1 MRIAFVTI
9 HDPNDVKAWSGSVYF
24 MREAL
29 SGCGHTLF
37 PVGPLKERWR
47 SFFRMKKGVWR
58 YAFGKEHLY
67 RREPRVTAGYA
78 EQVRRQIH
86 DLDVDVVFAPG
97 TRAIAD
103 LDVDVPVVF
112 WTDSVFAEMIAYYA
126 RYSDLTSE
134 SVHQGNRMEQRAL
147 SRSARAIYTSDWA
160 ARSAVRHYEVNPS
173 KVAVLP
179 YGANFEIEP
188 GRTGKD
194 IDQLV
199 SKRLDKKCRLLF
211 VGVDWKRKGGG
222 VCVEIA
228 RQLNERGRA
237 TELLVV
243 GCSPQVEEELPSFVT
258 SVGYVDKSKE
268 EEKKKFEDLYR
279 SATFL
284 VHPARAECFGVVL
297 AEANA
302 YGVPA
307 LASTTGGIT
316 TVVRDGVNG
325 KTFPTTGSDDKLS
338 PSTISEEAEQY
349 VRFIERTMK
358 EGYGDL
364 ARSAFD
370 EYRSRLNW
378 ASAAEQ
384 VTAHLREVRRSY
396 ASETAE
402 G

>member
-9 HDPNDVKAWSGSVYF
+9 HDPYDEKAFSGSVF
-24 MREAL
+24 HMRKAL
-29 SGCGHTLF
+29 QQQGQTTI
-37 PVGPLKERWR
+37 PVGPLREHYRPLHR
-47 SFFRMKKGVWR
+47 AKKGFWR
-58 YAFGKEHLY
+58 YLAGQEYLY
-67 RREPRVTAGYA
+67 RRDPLVTSGYA
-78 EQVRRQIH
+78 EQVKNQIQNKNV
-86 DLDVDVVFAPG
+86 DLVFAPG

-103 LDVDVPVVF
+103 LDVEVPIVF
-112 WTDSVFAEMIAYYA
+112 WTDAAFAEMVGYYPK
-126 RYSDLTSE
+126 YSNLTAE
-134 SVHQGNRMEQRAL
+134 SVENGNRMEQRAL
-147 SRSARAIYTSDWA
+147 IQSAQAIYSSNWA
-160 ARSAVRHYEVNPS
+160 AQSAIQHYDVDSS
-173 KVAVLP
+173 KVVVVP

-188 GRTGKD
+188 GRTEED
-194 IDQLV
+194 IRR
-199 SKRLDKKCRLLF
+199 SIGRRPREECRLLF
-211 VGVDWKRKGGG
+211 VGVDWERKGGN

-228 RQLNERGRA
+228 RKLNKRGLP

-243 GCSPQVEEELPSFVT
+243 GCSPQIDGELPSFVT
-258 SVGYVDKSKE
+258 PVGYVDKST
-268 EEKKKFEDLYR
+268 EKGQKKFEQLFQ

-284 VHPARAECFGVVL
+284 VHPARAECAAVVL

-325 KTFPTTGSDDKLS
+325 KTFPTTGSDEKSS
-338 PSTISEEAEQY
+338 PNTISEEAGQY
-349 VRFIERTMK
+349 VRFIEHTMK
-358 EGYGDL
+358 DGYGDL

-378 ASAAEQ
+378 ASAADQ

-396 ASETAE
+396 DSETTE